1 MVLRIIQGVTTIIA
15 NIVFFIVL
23 RMEIYTDR
31 AHMADGSIHVYHKS
45 PLDRLEVADR
55 RELYT
60 LQLMFMVISCITGIL
75 LICGVKNNL
84 VRIVQ
89 LVSSAA
95 SIVMFIA
102 IMIISRGIHP
112 RY

>member
-1 MVLRIIQGVTTIIA
+1 MILRIIQGISTIVA
-15 NIVFFIVL
+15 NIVFCFVL

-31 AHMADGSIHVYHKS
+31 AHMADGSVHVYHKS

-55 RELYT
+55 YGLFY

-75 LICGVKNNL
+75 LICGVKNNI

-95 SIVMFIA
+95 SIVMFIT
-102 IMIISRGIHP
+102 IMVISKGIHP
-112 RY
+112 KY